1 MTGAFETLAPYITE
15 EPNVRAR
22 FQLGQQNSEARNV
35 WQVVRARL
43 PRFQRRDRAQKNAA
57 IEFIEVFIEEQ
68 QHLAYKLIQFLAQR
82 SFARERQIAQHHIGD
97 FQHAF
102 EVEANVVVD
111 RYAPSRAART
121 LFREAIVFIVVQSK
135 ESDRFRE

>member
-1 MTGAFETLAPYITE
+1 MSGRSFAHVCHVSSDETGHRKMRPSSYRSVHRRTAAP
-15 EPNVRAR
+15 
-22 FQLGQQNSEARNV
+22 
-35 WQVVRARL
+35 
-43 PRFQRRDRAQKNAA
+43 
-57 IEFIEVFIEEQ
+57 
-68 QHLAYKLIQFLAQR
+68 AYKLIPFLAQR